1 MKLSLR
7 IKRSFPLRISSV
19 NLTKSGGNCGFGH
32 ITAEIL
38 NGKLHFCVQCMGQH
52 SLVLQIIYC
61 FDPVF
66 YWRIPNNRFCK
77 HYWVFS
83 CFFCFFVRGRVVG
96 GVDIGVVHARLD
108 YLSLLFLHLLVYPKV
123 YRNVRDQIN
132 YFLIKDFYL
141 ITFPFL
147 VIPAA
152 LNTC

>member
-66 YWRIPNNRFCK
+66 YLNTQQSFLQALLD
-77 HYWVFS
+77 VFLFFL
-83 CFFCFFVRGRVVG
+83 FFCQG
-96 GVDIGVVHARLD
+96 
-108 YLSLLFLHLLVYPKV
+108 
-123 YRNVRDQIN
+123 
-132 YFLIKDFYL
+132 
-141 ITFPFL
+141 
-147 VIPAA
+147 
-152 LNTC
+152 